1 MYATRL
7 NTATAQ
13 RSREG
18 KLRAPLL
25 HPRNSGGAASGSTA
39 FLGNRQE
46 ELELRRQLLFAVETV
61 REVDAAD
68 AAVRMQLHP
77 QGLDVVRAV
86 GAAREVGQV
95 ELDLVPALIEAHR
108 HRADEGLHARGALVV
123 RGPESAAHLLVIQH
137 GDLESEVLL
146 QVLDDHHEE
155 GQLNAQRL
163 ARIRRASD
171 IGGAHVRAH
180 DLEDARLD
188 VGVGQTLDV
197 AIAHLLV
204 PDLQGLTADR
214 VQDGQEPRLVGVLE
228 HLADSATR
236 SRARTRANPQSQPC
250 PSDLGLP

>member
-1 MYATRL
+1 M
-7 NTATAQ
+7 
-13 RSREG
+13 
-18 KLRAPLL
+18 RAPRL
-25 HPRNSGGAASGSTA
+25 HPRNSGGASGGGTA
-39 FLGNRQE
+39 LLGNRQE

-86 GAAREVGQV
+86 SAARKVGQV
-95 ELDLVPALIEAHR
+95 ELYLVPALIQAHR

-123 RGPESAAHLLVIQH
+123 RGAEAAAHLLVIQH

-146 QVLDDHHEE
+146 QVLDNHHEE

-188 VGVGQTLDV
+188 IGVGQTLDV

-204 PDLQGLTADR
+204 PNLQGLAADR

-236 SRARTRANPQSQPC
+236 SRARTRANQQSQRC
-250 PSDLGLP
+250 PSELGLP

>member
-204 PDLQGLTADR
+204 PDLQGLAADR
-214 VQDGQEPRLVGVLE
+214 VQDGQKTRLVGVLE
-228 HLADSATR
+228 HLACA
-236 SRARTRANPQSQPC
+236 RAPARLRERILLC
-250 PSDLGLP
+250 PS